1 MLSEQTLVSGIEHK
15 VRKLIELN
23 IFLSK
28 ENEELKLLLKKSNK
42 EKEQI
47 SDELS
52 KKKNEIFNYT
62 IADTLEVELGVE
74 EGRKKIDNLLE
85 EIEKCI
91 EVLSD

>member
-15 VRKLIELN
+15 VRKLIEKN

-28 ENEELKLLLKKSNK
+28 ENEELKILLERLSDEKSRISRELKQKKS
-42 EKEQI
+42 
-47 SDELS
+47 
-52 KKKNEIFNYT
+52 EIFNYT

-74 EGRKKIDNLLE
+74 EGRKKIDNLLV

>member
-15 VRKLIELN
+15 VRKLIERN

-28 ENEELKLLLKKSNK
+28 ENEELKLLLGKLSDEKSQISNELKQKKS
-42 EKEQI
+42 
-47 SDELS
+47 
-52 KKKNEIFNYT
+52 EIFNYT

-74 EGRKKIDNLLE
+74 EGRKKIDNLLV